1 MASTTTQS
9 LRLFY
14 ALWPDDASRAALA
27 KLQIAVHGR
36 KTRYENLHLTLAFLD
51 QQPVA
56 LLPELQEILG
66 DLPEKALTLELDRIG
81 YFTKSRIAWAGMH
94 VVPDALFD
102 LQRDLMN
109 RLAQKN
115 IVADTRSVFRP
126 HVTLA
131 RDAAV
136 PVDTPFQPV
145 RWHATEICLVASTL
159 DKDGVSYRVIGSN
172 RR

>member
-1 MASTTTQS
+1 MGSATTQS

-14 ALWPDDASRAALA
+14 ALWPDDVSRAALA
-27 KLQIAVHGR
+27 NLQAAVSGR
-36 KTRYENLHLTLAFLD
+36 ETRHENLHLTLAFLG

-56 LLPELQEILG
+56 LLPELQEILAE
-66 DLPEKALTLELDRIG
+66 LPKKELTLVLDRIG
-81 YFTKSRIAWAGMH
+81 YFTKTRIAWTGMH

-102 LQRDLMN
+102 LQRHLMN

-115 IVADTRSVFRP
+115 IMADTQSVFRP

-131 RDAAV
+131 RNAAV

-145 RWHATEICLVASTL
+145 HWHATEICLVASTL
-159 DKDGVSYRVIGSN
+159 EKDGVSYRVIASN
-172 RR
+172 RC

>member
-1 MASTTTQS
+1 MASATTQA

-14 ALWPDDASRAALA
+14 ALWPDNVSRAALA
-27 KLQIAVHGR
+27 NLQVAVSGR
-36 KTRYENLHLTLAFLD
+36 NTRYENLHLTLAFLG

-56 LLPELQEILG
+56 LLPELQEILAG
-66 DLPEKALTLELDRIG
+66 LPKKEMTLVLDRIG

-94 VVPDALFD
+94 AVPDALFD

-109 RLAQKN
+109 RLTQKG
-115 IVADTRSVFRP
+115 VMADTQSVFRP

-136 PVDTPFQPV
+136 PVDIPFQPV
-145 RWHATEICLVASTL
+145 HWHATEICLVASTL
-159 DKDGVSYRVIGSN
+159 EKNGVSYRVIASN
-172 RR
+172 RC